1 MVRVLL
7 VDDHDDV
14 RVTLTRALKRLG
26 HEVAQASNGAEALR
40 ALRDTP
46 CDLVITDINMPEMDG
61 IELVLAIR
69 SERADLPVIAMSGGG
84 MLAKE
89 LLLADADAL
98 GAVLTLEKPISVADL
113 ASAVDHAMAAPPRG
127 DP

>member
-14 RVTLTRALKRLG
+14 RVTLARALRRLG

-40 ALRDTP
+40 SLRDTP

-84 MLAKE
+84 LLAKE

-113 ASAVDHAMAAPPRG
+113 ASAVDRALAASPRG